1 MGLVSTLLT
10 RARRE
15 LALIAAALLILA
27 FGQLAAEVLEGE
39 TLAFDRAALLALR
52 QPGNPAEPI
61 GPAWFNE
68 AARDI
73 TGLGS
78 FACLGLL
85 LAAVTGY
92 LLLRGKRATALL
104 LLASVGGGTVVST
117 LLKYAFAR
125 PRPDVVMPAARVFTA
140 SFPSGHATMSAIT
153 FLTIAALL
161 ARSEAEPRLKA
172 YLITLGVTLTVLVG
186 LSRLYLGVHYPTD
199 VLAGWCLGAAWAAMC
214 WGIATRLQRRGA
226 VEPPST

>member
-1 MGLVSTLLT
+1 MSLLSTLFT

-15 LALIAAALLILA
+15 LALIAAALLLLA

-39 TLAFDRAALLALR
+39 TLAFDKAVLLALR
-52 QPGNPAEPI
+52 EPDNLAEPI
-61 GPAWFNE
+61 GPAWFDE

-73 TGLGS
+73 TALGS

-85 LAAVTGY
+85 LAAATGY
-92 LLLRGKRATALL
+92 LLLRRKRATATLL
-104 LLASVGGGTVVST
+104 LVSVIGGTIVST
-117 LLKYAFAR
+117 LLKFAFDR
-125 PRPDVVMPAARVFTA
+125 PRPDVVTPAARVFTA

-161 ARSEAEPRLKA
+161 ARSKVEVPVKA
-172 YLITLGVTLTVLVG
+172 YVVVLGVLLTLLVG
-186 LSRLYLGVHYPTD
+186 LSRIYLGVHYPTD

-214 WGIATRLQRRGA
+214 WGIAARLQQRGA

>member
-1 MGLVSTLLT
+1 MGLLVSLLT

-15 LALIAAALLILA
+15 LALIAAAVLILG

-39 TLAFDRAALLALR
+39 TLAFDRAVLLALR
-52 QPGNPAEPI
+52 EPGNPAEPI
-61 GPAWFNE
+61 GPAWFDE
-68 AARDI
+68 AARDV
-73 TGLGS
+73 TALGS
-78 FACLGLL
+78 FACLGMLF
-85 LAAVTGY
+85 AAVVGY
-92 LLLRGKRATALL
+92 LLLRHKRATALL
-104 LLASVGGGTVVST
+104 LVVSVGGGTIVST

-125 PRPDVVMPAARVFTA
+125 PRPDVVIPAARVFTA

-172 YLITLGVTLTVLVG
+172 YMIALGILLTVLVG

-214 WGIATRLQRRGA
+214 WGIAARLQGRGA
-226 VEPPST
+226 VEPPTA

>member
-1 MGLVSTLLT
+1 MSLLATLLG

-39 TLAFDRAALLALR
+39 TLDFDRAVLLAMR
-52 QPGNPAEPI
+52 EPGNLAEPI
-61 GPAWFNE
+61 GPAWFDE
-68 AARDI
+68 ATRDI
-73 TGLGS
+73 TALGS

-92 LLLRGKRATALL
+92 LLLRGKRATAWLL
-104 LLASVGGGTVVST
+104 LVSVGGGTAVST

-125 PRPDVVMPAARVFTA
+125 PRPDVVTPAARVFTA
-140 SFPSGHATMSAIT
+140 SFPSGHATMSAIA

-161 ARSEAEPRLKA
+161 ARAEAKPRLKVYILA
-172 YLITLGVTLTVLVG
+172 LGVILTVLVG
-186 LSRLYLGVHYPTD
+186 LSRIYLGVHYPTD

-214 WGIATRLQRRGA
+214 WGIAARLQQRGA
-226 VEPPST
+226 VEPPTA

>member
-1 MGLVSTLLT
+1 MGLLASLLT

-27 FGQLAAEVLEGE
+27 FGQLAAEVVEGE
-39 TLAFDRAALLALR
+39 TLDFDRAVLLAMR
-52 QPGNPAEPI
+52 EPGNPAEPI
-61 GPAWFNE
+61 GPAWFDE

-73 TGLGS
+73 TALGS

-85 LAAVTGY
+85 LASVTGY
-92 LLLRGKRATALL
+92 LLLRGKRATATLL
-104 LLASVGGGTVVST
+104 LVSVGGGTIVST

-161 ARSEAEPRLKA
+161 ARAEAKPRLKA
-172 YLITLGVTLTVLVG
+172 YILVLGVALTVLVG
-186 LSRLYLGVHYPTD
+186 SSRIYLGVHYPTD

-226 VEPPST
+226 VEPPGG